1 MKKGMKVLLSLMLV
15 LFFAVGIKTAEN
27 NVVQAEDVGVTPTAS
42 PTTAST
48 GSAVDVSPS
57 PVPTETPDLSQAKLN
72 KTSTTIM
79 AGKKT
84 TLKVSGTTATPVW
97 TSSDDKIATVSEK
110 GVVKGKK
117 KGTATIT
124 ATIGDVP
131 FTCTIHVVNK
141 MSKNDFKKFNKENF
155 ITYCKRKGYDG
166 GYAWSGQWKGR
177 SKKKSTYRGIKIGK
191 SKSQIIKKYGE
202 MSFKK
207 CKKSDPFT
215 KMKGLKRN
223 KVKTYGDV
231 TYGKYRIRFYLN
243 KKNKVVAI
251 ILACNIGRIK
261 KSSLIAYI

>member
-1 MKKGMKVLLSLMLV
+1 MKKGMKVLLSVMLV
-15 LFFAVGIKTAEN
+15 LFFAMGMEAMGKDIVRAEN
-27 NVVQAEDVGVTPTAS
+27 EGVTPTTS
-42 PTTAST
+42 PSVVST
-48 GSAVDVSPS
+48 GSVAEVSPS
-57 PVPTETPDLSQAKLN
+57 PAPTEAPDLSEAKLN

-79 AGKKT
+79 AGKT
-84 TLKVSGTTATPVW
+84 ITLKVSGTTATPVW
-97 TSSDDKIATVSEK
+97 TSSDEKIATVSEK

-117 KGTATIT
+117 KGTTTIT
-124 ATIGDVP
+124 ATFGDVP
-131 FTCTIHVVNK
+131 FSCTVQVVDK

-155 ITYCKRKGYDG
+155 ITFCKRKGYDG

-191 SKSQIIKKYGE
+191 TKSQIVKKYGE
-202 MSFKK
+202 ISFKK

-223 KVKTYGDV
+223 KVKKYGDV
-231 TYGKYRIRFYLN
+231 KYGKYRIRFYLN
-243 KKNKVVAI
+243 KKDKVVAI